1 MSMTF
6 KRTAIFQ
13 WLIAALS
20 LAPLILYVYLGQFSR
35 LIADEYCH
43 FAAGQAR
50 GPWSGML
57 HMYNL
62 RSGGYAG
69 DFLVHAL
76 APLGDLAPRMA
87 PALIIA
93 LWMVGLSGLVFQA
106 LTYLKIN
113 DSRRPLAVAISALI
127 AAASIHAFYSPQS
140 FYWFEAAIN
149 YTLPLTL
156 LAVYMALALWLAD
169 AAGEGIPSL
178 LGIIAGA
185 ALCFISAGASE
196 MYMVFQVVSLAFCL
210 LMIVALARPS
220 ARRAYMLVF
229 GTGWLATLGSLIIQ
243 LISPGAARRGGDIW
257 NYLDQPGWIA
267 TLAAETWHRI
277 KDYIQ
282 DPQVFLGFVMLM
294 GVGLLVMLVKYQPQ
308 PVSETSKPAKIALPA
323 LGLGLVFQLLWMPL
337 LWSRENGGQLAV
349 ILNAAFILSFLA
361 LLWRRKRIN
370 AQLRKHNR
378 GQLAVYSVMALM
390 LIFAVLFV
398 ITRQNALYRE
408 TSHYLFMS
416 FMVLGS
422 MIIWQLSSLISTAAS
437 RRFGLLALLAY
448 AVAVVCI
455 TVVAA
460 VAWFGIGFVPA
471 RILAACAWL
480 LALPGL
486 IWGAYL
492 GYLIKNHPPQYQS
505 QAWIRLF
512 KLISLAAV
520 LIIVGHIMLNQ
531 ASLIPDFQLY
541 AREWDARHQD
551 IIAQRDSGQTTIEVA
566 PLTFEMVEYIDL
578 DKTLADFPTNHC
590 AVRYYGVD
598 SIVVRDS

>member
-6 KRTAIFQ
+6 KRTAIFT
-13 WLIAALS
+13 WLTAALS

-35 LIADEYCH
+35 LIAEDYCYL
-43 FAAGQAR
+43 AAGQAR
-50 GPWSGML
+50 GAWGGML
-57 HMYNL
+57 HMYN
-62 RSGGYAG
+62 RSSSGYAG
-69 DFLVHAL
+69 YFLVHAL
-76 APLGDLAPRMA
+76 APLGDLVPRMA
-87 PALIIA
+87 PALMIA

-106 LTYLKIN
+106 LAYLKMN
-113 DSRRPLAVAISALI
+113 DSRRTLAVAISAFI

-140 FYWFEAAIN
+140 FYWLLAAIR

-169 AAGEGIPSL
+169 AAGEGTPSL

-185 ALCFISAGASE
+185 ALCFISAGGSE

-210 LMIVALARPS
+210 LMIVVLARPS

-229 GTGWLATLGSLIIQ
+229 GTGWLATLGSLVIQ
-243 LISPGAARRGGDIW
+243 LISPVVVRRGGDIW
-257 NYLDQPGWIA
+257 KRLDQPGWIA
-267 TLAAETWHRI
+267 TLAAETWHQI

-308 PVSETSKPAKIALPA
+308 PASKTSKPAKIALPA

-337 LWSRENGGQLAV
+337 LWGRENGGQMAV

-361 LLWRRKRIN
+361 LLWQRKRIN
-370 AQLRKHNR
+370 AQLQKHDR

-390 LIFAVLFV
+390 FIFAVLFA
-398 ITRQNALYRE
+398 ITRQNSLYWE

-416 FMVLGS
+416 FMVLGI
-422 MIIWQLSSLISTAAS
+422 MIIWQLSSLISTAAA

-455 TVVAA
+455 TVVAVA
-460 VAWFGIGFVPA
+460 AWFGRGFVPA

-480 LALPGL
+480 LVLPGL

-492 GYLIKNHPPQYQS
+492 GYLIKNHPPRSQG

-512 KLISLAAV
+512 KLISLATV
-520 LIIVGHIMLNQ
+520 LTIAGHIVLNQ
-531 ASLIPDFQLY
+531 AALIPDFQRY

-578 DKTLADFPTNHC
+578 DKTLADFPTNSC
-590 AVRYYGVD
+590 AARYYEVD